1 MELAE
6 LEKRRDELIKIVQAQ
21 TAKAEE
27 IKTAALINRGR
38 LEEILMQITV
48 EHATGPRLVEGDE

>member
-6 LEKRRDELIKIVQAQ
+6 LEGRRDELIRVVQAQ
-21 TAKAEE
+21 TTKAEE

-38 LEEILMQITV
+38 LEEVLLMIAALQAKQ
-48 EHATGPRLVEGDE
+48 EEGEQE